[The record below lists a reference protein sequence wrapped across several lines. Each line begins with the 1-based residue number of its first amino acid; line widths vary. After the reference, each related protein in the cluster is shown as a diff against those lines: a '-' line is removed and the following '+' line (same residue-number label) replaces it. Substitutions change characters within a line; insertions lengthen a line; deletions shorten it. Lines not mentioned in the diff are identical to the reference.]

1 MDLVLPSQVRK
12 EIVLKVIPVREIV
25 LKGIL
30 SSASSGNRYSGQ

>member
-25 LKGIL
+25 LKGIPW
-30 SSASSGNRYSGQ
+30 SWSPNSRKK